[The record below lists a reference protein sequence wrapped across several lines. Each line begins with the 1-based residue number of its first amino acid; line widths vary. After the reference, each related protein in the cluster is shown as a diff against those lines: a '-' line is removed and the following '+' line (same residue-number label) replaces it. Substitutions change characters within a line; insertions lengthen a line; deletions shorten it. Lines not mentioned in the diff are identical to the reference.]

1 MNDALELIYYMLSK
15 FLDTM
20 FSLYFFD
27 GVSLGMIFV
36 SGFIFTVMLKY
47 LIAIPR
53 IRVGGRP
60 GGHDQQSSKKDS

>member
-1 MNDALELIYYMLSK
+1 MNDALDLIYYMLSK
-15 FLDTM
+15 FLDTL
-20 FSLYFFD
+20 FGLYLFN

-36 SGFIFTVMLKY
+36 SGFIFTVMLRY

-60 GGHDQQSSKKDS
+60 SGSSQQSSKKDS